1 MKSIFNRF
9 LSVLCLLF
17 VGIASTFAERISLN
31 DAALVANN
39 FMNVPTSQSGVRK
52 SVADKRMVL
61 KTAPA
66 TQEENQFYVY
76 ENANGEG
83 WVMVA
88 ANDIA
93 HPILAY
99 SDEGQFRFDNQPS
112 NVKCWLGKYNKQIKQ
127 AEENGVLAS
136 EEVTQE
142 WKQLRKGTGIRKGT
156 PVVAALIKTKWDQDD
171 PYWNLCPMTGSS
183 HDCYTGC
190 VATAMAQVM
199 YYWKWPVTG
208 TGSYSYSTETLGLSA
223 SADFANTTY
232 DWDNMLE
239 KYNGYYPEGSGTWTT
254 SGVPSPTTAQ
264 KNAVATLMYHC
275 GVAVEMDS
283 PCFSWLPQSMP
294 Q

>member
-142 WKQLRKGTGIRKGT
+142 WKQLRKQLPSGLPRAHYRRKIRCS
-156 PVVAALIKTKWDQDD
+156 PNN
-171 PYWNLCPMTGSS
+171 NLLQLTRLTMRQTI
-183 HDCYTGC
+183 
-190 VATAMAQVM
+190 TA
-199 YYWKWPVTG
+199 
-208 TGSYSYSTETLGLSA
+208 E
-223 SADFANTTY
+223 
-232 DWDNMLE
+232 
-239 KYNGYYPEGSGTWTT
+239 
-254 SGVPSPTTAQ
+254 
-264 KNAVATLMYHC
+264 
-275 GVAVEMDS
+275 
-283 PCFSWLPQSMP
+283 
-294 Q
+294 